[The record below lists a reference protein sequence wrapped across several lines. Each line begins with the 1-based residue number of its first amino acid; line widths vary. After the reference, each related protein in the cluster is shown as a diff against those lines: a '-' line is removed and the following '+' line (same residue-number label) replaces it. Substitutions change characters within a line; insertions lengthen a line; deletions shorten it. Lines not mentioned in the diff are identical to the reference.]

1 MCRCS
6 PQAATAGSL
15 TPQCLCRICWG
26 ARVVRA
32 GMLSENRTDEN
43 AKFSSGR
50 NSQNCFASG
59 PVPASVAPNFP
70 GVIASWF
77 AVAPVPD
84 CPGALRRVKG
94 PLRRC
99 APLTRPARSRCFA
112 ITGATGTSGVR
123 FLVGSQH
130 AGAYL
135 ATTRPGRS
143 NPATPTGCPQR
154 FGAAVPAGC
163 MTSLALAAATKRSAS
178 SWSRKRFSTSSRV
191 ARSTA
196 LTKPFRSV

>member
-1 MCRCS
+1 MPPEERPSTAVAPRMGRERPRRCAVH
-6 PQAATAGSL
+6 AAPEPTGEVAHA
-15 TPQCLCRICWG
+15 PCQCRICWG

-112 ITGATGTSGVR
+112 IAGATGTSRVR

-135 ATTRPGRS
+135 ATTRLSRRLAGDQLKI
-143 NPATPTGCPQR
+143 PA
-154 FGAAVPAGC
+154 V
-163 MTSLALAAATKRSAS
+163 LLI
-178 SWSRKRFSTSSRV
+178 V
-191 ARSTA
+191 ARC
-196 LTKPFRSV
+196 